1 MKDDIPFHDLAQNS
15 LTSFDQTPKITDF
28 GSRRASLAVRA
39 TTYTRKKRD
48 PWRHQTV
55 EIEQRHQQKRQKKT
69 FLGKSTDLEKNL
81 SSWRTFF
88 GKSSL
93 LTIDRFSS
101 NHPIVQC
108 LLFWVP
114 KFKQRK
120 ASLIRHSTSPSNH
133 SLMWIMKFRNL
144 AETKHL
150 DQHIKI
156 STSHELVISF
166 F

>member
-1 MKDDIPFHDLAQNS
+1 MTFPSMIWRKTRWPH
-15 LTSFDQTPKITDF
+15 LTFPKSPQ

-55 EIEQRHQQKRQKKT
+55 EIEQRHQQKHQKTT
-69 FLGKSTDLEKNL
+69 FLGKSTDLEENL

-93 LTIDRFSS
+93 LTIDRCSS
-101 NHPIVQC
+101 NHSIIAVWFIQC

-120 ASLIRHSTSPSNH
+120 DSLIRHSTSPSNH
-133 SLMWIMKFRNL
+133 FLVHWCGSWNS
-144 AETKHL
+144 ET
-150 DQHIKI
+150 
-156 STSHELVISF
+156 
-166 F
+166 